1 MTLSLL
7 ELTTHLKSPGNI
19 LEISY
24 RPDLGAGNLR
34 KRWGRGRTE
43 HHRGDLWGLFIAGN
57 LCCCLPTK
65 FEINLV
71 SLLGKIILRKEAID
85 LPEGEN
91 VFSWNIKN
99 QNISTGVYFV
109 EISNKENHKIIRK
122 ILYIK

>member
-1 MTLSLL
+1 M
-7 ELTTHLKSPGNI
+7 
-19 LEISY
+19 
-24 RPDLGAGNLR
+24 
-34 KRWGRGRTE
+34 
-43 HHRGDLWGLFIAGN
+43 
-57 LCCCLPTK
+57 
-65 FEINLV
+65 EINLV